1 MLTCTRT
8 GVGLIAKSKPT
19 GVPEQPLALGVT
31 VKCALTWFV
40 VVFTAVNAAMFP
52 VPLAATPIEGV
63 SFVQAYV
70 VPVMLVVLVK
80 LIAVELEPLQITWL
94 FTKFTSGRGFTTTVA
109 VPVMLFVHVPFVA
122 ETKVIVVLDVTPL
135 AVTTTVPPEPTV
147 AVVFDPPKLYVMI
160 SPGVPVMVNS
170 AFKFAQIGV
179 VTVATVAA
187 NNGG

>member
-1 MLTCTRT
+1 LLTCTRT

-94 FTKFTSGRGFTTTVA
+94 FTEFTSGRGFTTTVA

-147 AVVFDPPKLYVMI
+147 AVEFDPPKLYVMI
-160 SPGVPVMVNS
+160 SPGVPVMVNC